1 MQPQPQPPE
10 PSSTVNLNHEAV
22 VGVIGHGD
30 ISPIAVVAAAAA
42 ASSSEP
48 SLESKRRSFSYSG
61 PSLGG
66 SASYVRAAIEG
77 LHTLTTSFK
86 SFAST
91 KEPLTRR

>member
-1 MQPQPQPPE
+1 MQPQPPE
-10 PSSTVNLNHEAV
+10 PSSTANLNHEAV

-30 ISPIAVVAAAAA
+30 ISPLLAAAA

-66 SASYVRAAIEG
+66 SVSYEDLV
-77 LHTLTTSFK
+77 
-86 SFAST
+86 
-91 KEPLTRR
+91 